1 MAQRRVSFHTLGCR
15 LNQADSAMLAADM
28 ASHGY
33 EVVPWGEAADV
44 IVINSCAVTGAASQ
58 KSRQAVSAAR
68 RSHPDAFL
76 VVCG

>member
-33 EVVPWGEAADV
+33 EVVPWGEEETAWCSV
-44 IVINSCAVTGAASQ
+44 WTGFPG
-58 KSRQAVSAAR
+58 RSAAM
-68 RSHPDAFL
+68 
-76 VVCG
+76 